1 MKLPDRLQFIANA
14 HAKQKRTG
22 ASLAGKVCVITGTT
36 SGVGYAAAK
45 YFSKDTAKI
54 VMVCRNREKGERV
67 KSELHS
73 LSGIEPDMILADF
86 HSLEEVRRAAGEILA
101 ICPRI
106 DILINNA
113 GVFST
118 RLLLNEEGI
127 DTMLAVN
134 HLASF
139 LMTRLLIPRMAESAP
154 ARIIQVNSEGHR
166 FSKFIYD
173 DLQWKHHRYSGYR
186 SYGSSK
192 TAQLLTVWK
201 FDQLLSGTG
210 ITITAM
216 HPGAVKSNIGR
227 SSGLLYSLFSK
238 AFITPFLKDPIISAQ
253 ALHYLAAAP
262 ELETVSGY
270 YFNLTTEE
278 LPANHASLGSSLIEE
293 TWKISSSLVGLP
305 EDLADYDV

>member
-1 MKLPDRLQFIANA
+1 MKLPDQLQFIANA
-14 HAKQKRTG
+14 YAKQKRTG

-36 SGVGYAAAK
+36 SGVGYAVAK
-45 YFSKDTAKI
+45 YFSKDMAKI
-54 VMVCRNREKGERV
+54 VMVCRDKERGEKV
-67 KSELHS
+67 KSELYG

-86 HSLEEVRRAAGEILA
+86 RSLEEVRRAAGEILA

-118 RLLLNEEGI
+118 RLILNEVGV
-127 DTMLAVN
+127 DTVLAVN

-139 LMTRLLIPRMAESAP
+139 LMTRLLIPRMAESAH
-154 ARIIQVNSEGHR
+154 ARILQVNSEGHR

-173 DLQWKHHRYSGYR
+173 DIQWKHHRYSGYR
-186 SYGSSK
+186 SCGSSK

-201 FDQLLSGTG
+201 LDQLLSGTG
-210 ITITAM
+210 ITINAM
-216 HPGAVKSNIGR
+216 HPGAVKSNIGH
-227 SSGLLYSLFSK
+227 SNGLLYTFFSRVI
-238 AFITPFLKDPIISAQ
+238 ITPFLKDPTISAQ

-270 YFNLTTEE
+270 YYNLTTEE
-278 LPANHASLGSSLIEE
+278 QPAQHASLGSSLIEE
-293 TWKISSSLVGLP
+293 AWKISSRLVGLP
-305 EDLADYDV
+305 EDQD

>member
-1 MKLPDRLQFIANA
+1 MKLPDQLQFIANA
-14 HAKQKRTG
+14 HAKPKRTG
-22 ASLAGKVCVITGTT
+22 ASLAGKVCVITGAA

-54 VMVCRNREKGERV
+54 VMVCRDSEKGEKV
-67 KSELHS
+67 KSELYG

-86 HSLEEVRRAAGEILA
+86 RSLEEVRRAAGEILA

-113 GVFST
+113 SVFST
-118 RLLLNEEGI
+118 RLILNELGV
-127 DTMLAVN
+127 DTVLTVN

-139 LMTRLLIPRMAESAP
+139 LMTRLLIPRMAENAH
-154 ARIIQVNSEGHR
+154 ARILQVNSEGHR
-166 FSKFIYD
+166 FSKFRYD

-210 ITITAM
+210 ITINAM
-216 HPGAVKSNIGR
+216 HPGAVR
-227 SSGLLYSLFSK
+227 SSIRHSNGLLYTLLTRCI
-238 AFITPFLKDPIISAQ
+238 ITSFVKDPTISAQ

-270 YFNLTTEE
+270 YYNLTTEE
-278 LPANHASLGSSLIEE
+278 QPAQHAALGSSLIEE
-293 TWKISSSLVGLP
+293 VWKISSRLVGLP
-305 EDLADYDV
+305 EDQD